1 MAATEI
7 QVDKFDIMGTVV
19 YTIKVS
25 DATGHYHGGSTSLK
39 TQNKEEADLHFTL
52 MKAKYPDYAI
62 ANKSDLTGN
71 AHIPPGA
78 VEDPSKAVP
87 QEIPDEPQ
95 DSTSTEEDK
104 AKKAETKKAV
114 EDTQDNK
121 NKKKEKGAQSIAPP
135 PNKFYK
141 KSIDRTGIDEKAAS
155 LMGKV
160 SAKDKVEAGLDGLMG
175 EGSLQASSQ
184 RIVAKGEEV
193 MQGKMGNSFIVMGR
207 DRPAS
212 RASGYGGKG
221 DTHCDQIDI
230 VAGLGGANPVT
241 KDKDGQPLVTDPNFQ
256 RDAARI
262 LLSQKTDIDKNFQL
276 CEGTAGCPE
285 GKSAIGIKADGVRVM
300 AREGIKLVT
309 NADPVNSQ
317 GGESMSVGNIDLIA
331 GNDDSD
337 LQPLVKG
344 HNLKKGV
351 EELLRHISD
360 LTKVVHGFM
369 KYQMKMNQAVST
381 HTHLS
386 PFYGIPTAPSEQC
399 MQSGFQCNLELT
411 TKTETSV
418 LTLLTNLVGYDA
430 NYLKPTGPRF
440 ICSQYNNTN

>member
-1 MAATEI
+1 
-7 QVDKFDIMGTVV
+7 
-19 YTIKVS
+19 
-25 DATGHYHGGSTSLK
+25 
-39 TQNKEEADLHFTL
+39 
-52 MKAKYPDYAI
+52 
-62 ANKSDLTGN
+62 
-71 AHIPPGA
+71 
-78 VEDPSKAVP
+78 
-87 QEIPDEPQ
+87 
-95 DSTSTEEDK
+95 
-104 AKKAETKKAV
+104 
-114 EDTQDNK
+114 
-121 NKKKEKGAQSIAPP
+121 
-135 PNKFYK
+135 
-141 KSIDRTGIDEKAAS
+141 
-155 LMGKV
+155 
-160 SAKDKVEAGLDGLMG
+160 
-175 EGSLQASSQ
+175 
-184 RIVAKGEEV
+184 
-193 MQGKMGNSFIVMGR
+193 
-207 DRPAS
+207 
-212 RASGYGGKG
+212 
-221 DTHCDQIDI
+221 
-230 VAGLGGANPVT
+230 
-241 KDKDGQPLVTDPNFQ
+241 
-256 RDAARI
+256 
-262 LLSQKTDIDKNFQL
+262 
-276 CEGTAGCPE
+276 
-285 GKSAIGIKADGVRVM
+285 M